1 MGGRVIPFP
10 CRPHSK
16 GNKVMVD
23 LVSKAL
29 EVAEEYPVFPCDAKK
44 RPVCE
49 GGFKAA
55 TQDPTEVERLFSVP
69 NAALIGMPTG
79 EASGVSVIDIDIR
92 DNKNGKAW
100 KEDNQELLGNTR
112 IAQTLS
118 GGWHFYY
125 LHRAGVRNR
134 AGIAGCVDVRGDG
147 GYVIHP
153 ESAGYNWLNDE
164 EFGEFPDAVACLASD
179 VSYDLGSH
187 QLDKFGS
194 VTDGREKYMA
204 SIIMASVGDYYRQ
217 TKTYPTLKWMVENV
231 YPVYAS
237 KVVSRSGDLEKDGR
251 GISEFQRK
259 CISTLRKAHEGGFSD
274 LGTAPP
280 KKEEAVESANA
291 NPRQRKIVLKTL
303 QELRQTPP
311 PTYQIAPY
319 IIDKSFAV
327 LYGQPGSYKS
337 FVSLD
342 WALSVAHGVDWN
354 DRPVL
359 QGSVVYLALE
369 GQTGLATRSEAWHR
383 ERGLKDTDAPFY
395 AVTTPLS
402 LVDETGDVQ
411 LLVDGIEEGLSGTNP
426 SLIVVDTLARSFG
439 TSNENEAR
447 DMNIFVRNIDLLIH
461 HFDCTVLVVHHSGKV
476 ISKGARGSNSLQ
488 GAVTSELELV
498 KKVGEQSACLYVRK
512 QKEVEEA
519 KPQWLTAR
527 EVSWVQS
534 GFGEERTSL
543 VLDVTDEP
551 DAPRRYTK
559 DQIFALNLLEQ
570 IIADGSEWV
579 DNNDGSGVPN
589 EVWRDRV
596 NELRT
601 DKSGNSKKYSAS
613 GWYHFV
619 DRMLTLGVIS
629 KINNLV
635 SITSMPS
642 T

>member
-1 MGGRVIPFP
+1 
-10 CRPHSK
+10 
-16 GNKVMVD
+16 MVD

-92 DNKNGKAW
+92 DNKDGKQW
-100 KEDNQELLGNTR
+100 KEDNQALLGNTR

-125 LHRAGVRNR
+125 LHRSGIRNR

-153 ESAGYNWLNDE
+153 ESNGYRWLNDE
-164 EFGEFPDAVACLASD
+164 EFCDFPNAVASIATD

-187 QLDKFGS
+187 QVDKFGS

-259 CISTLRKAHEGGFSD
+259 CISTLRKAHEGGFTD

-337 FVSLD
+337 FLSLD

-354 DRPVL
+354 ERPVL

-411 LLVDGIEEGLSGTNP
+411 LLVNGIEEGLSGTNP

-439 TSNENEAR
+439 TSNENETR

-476 ISKGARGSNSLQ
+476 VTKGARGANALQ

-543 VLDVTDEP
+543 VLDATDEP
-551 DAPRRYTK
+551 DAPKRYTK

-579 DNNDGSGVPN
+579 DSSDGSGVPN

-596 NELRT
+596 NELRV
-601 DKSGNSKKYSAS
+601 DKQGNAKKYSTS

-619 DRMLTLGVIS
+619 DRMLALGVIS